1 MSGKK
6 VAADKEKEKG
16 ASSSSSTATSSGP
29 SATVTGT
36 PGGTPQTQTQSQTYS
51 FLDDTPESSVTIPSV
66 MITKSDMLSMLSSYE
81 IAAAVLKQR
90 RDDSKAAAKLRALQ
104 NGGPQAEVEENEE
117 VTQEDGFQAVASESA
132 TKFSSSSPTAKSN
145 DADGGNN
152 DEDDINP
159 RIKLNLQ
166 AIPSALD
173 HDYMGNSHYPKL
185 RAARN
190 LIQVLGR
197 GQWGAVLSSTNGQ
210 EWQLFI
216 MAKADIAA
224 NLAASPVLAFTPG
237 GHPLSTTVAFS
248 LNPVEIYSNY
258 LKKKCP
264 SGITVDGRRIIA
276 H

>member
-1 MSGKK
+1 
-6 VAADKEKEKG
+6 
-16 ASSSSSTATSSGP
+16 
-29 SATVTGT
+29 
-36 PGGTPQTQTQSQTYS
+36 
-51 FLDDTPESSVTIPSV
+51 
-66 MITKSDMLSMLSSYE
+66 
-81 IAAAVLKQR
+81 LK
-90 RDDSKAAAKLRALQ
+90 ALQ
-104 NGGPQAEVEENEE
+104 DGGPQGDVDENEE
-117 VTQEDGFQAVASESA
+117 VSQEDGFQAVTLESVTSA
-132 TKFSSSSPTAKSN
+132 TLPTT
-145 DADGGNN
+145 ADSGDVDDGQN